1 MEYAITKFNIGL
13 PFVLD
18 AARDQKYNDTNAPD
32 MDQYKAFVKD
42 IMKTFREDNDEFK
55 KNPETQMQVDVDSF
69 VVTIDDFLDMV
80 MADGLKALISM
91 TFVFCYLNVHLQ
103 SCWLS
108 CVGMGIIILSFP
120 CTAIVTNGILQ
131 IKYFGFL

>member
-1 MEYAITKFNIGL
+1 
-13 PFVLD
+13 
-18 AARDQKYNDTNAPD
+18 

-42 IMKTFREDNDEFK
+42 IMNIFAEDNEEFK

-80 MADGLKALISM
+80 MADAFKAFISM
-91 TFVFCYLNVHLQ
+91 VFVFCYLNIHLQ

-108 CVGMGIIILSFP
+108 SVGMGIIILSFP
-120 CTAIVTNGILQ
+120 FTAIITNGVL
-131 IKYFGFL
+131 